1 MIGHLDTLPY
11 ADAKGFLDQTEDA
24 QALPFLIEIA
34 PFMDEQEWLA
44 LLESTWPRIKNAD
57 DYRVQ
62 LLQTPYGRRMTK
74 KTRRKNK
81 VPGP

>member
-24 QALPFLIEIA
+24 RALPFLIDIA

-44 LLESTWPRIKNAD
+44 LLNSTWPRINNAD
-57 DYRVQ
+57 EYQDQ
-62 LLQTPYGRRMTK
+62 LRQTPYGKNADK
-74 KTRRKNK
+74 KSRRKK
-81 VPGP
+81 

>member
-34 PFMDEQEWLA
+34 PFMDEKEWLA
-44 LLESTWPRIKNAD
+44 LLNATWPRIKNAD
-57 DYRVQ
+57 AYRDA
-62 LLQTPYGRRMTK
+62 LLQTPYAKHADQTARAK
-74 KTRRKNK
+74 K
-81 VPGP
+81 